1 MFFGKG
7 GCVDC
12 ERNGTVCESVEYI
25 VNKKRGVLDSSLCL
39 CSIIRFLLFFGQGTP
54 CPYMQM
60 NFKSAYLSVMVGSLF
75 MVSDRARLVPTPQL
89 PLNPLQ
95 LEQGSPFP
103 YGLIEAVALSISN
116 IPFDVLRD
124 VVAVF
129 YAAYHV
135 IVVTRLPSKINLN

>member
-12 ERNGTVCESVEYI
+12 ERNGIACEPGEYI

-60 NFKSAYLSVMVGSLF
+60 DFKSAYSSVMVGSLF
-75 MVSDRARLVPTPQL
+75 MVSDKARLVPTSQL
-89 PLNPLQ
+89 PLNPL
-95 LEQGSPFP
+95 LLDLDTPCS
-103 YGLIEAVALSISN
+103 YGLIEAVVLPISN

-124 VVAVF
+124 VIAVF